1 MTDRLAARALQE
13 APAKPEHETTPM
25 LRRFS
30 VLLAE
35 DDDPLRASLVE
46 LFAAEGWKIHPTG
59 RGSEAVELAR
69 REPVDFSIL
78 DLHLEGMTGL
88 DVLRALQREGRILP
102 SIMMSGKATESEAQ
116 EARRH
121 GVFTFLYKPLD
132 LSELRA
138 SVDGLIRHHF
148 GGPPTPT
155 GFGGP

>member
-1 MTDRLAARALQE
+1 MARS
-13 APAKPEHETTPM
+13 
-25 LRRFS
+25 FS

-35 DDDPLRASLVE
+35 DDDPLRACLAD
-46 LFAAEGWKIHPTG
+46 LLAAEGWSVHPTA

-69 REPVDFSIL
+69 RVPVDFSIL

-88 DVLRALQREGRILP
+88 DVLRALAREGRTLP
-102 SIMMSGKATESEAQ
+102 SIMMSGQATESEAR

-132 LSELRA
+132 LQELRA

-148 GGPPTPT
+148 GGGPAPT